1 MADGRGRSLAT
12 LITPGQAADTKQL
25 VPLLDT
31 VSVQRPGRGR
41 PRKRPDSLAADKAYS
56 SRANREALR
65 GRRITAVIPQP
76 ADQIANRKRRGQRG
90 GRPPA
95 FDEVAYRNRNQ
106 VERGFGRR
114 KHWRGMST
122 RFDKL
127 ADSYRATLDLVETL
141 DWLRY
146 IPDHRHQDLQDRP

>member
-25 VPLLDT
+25 IPLLDS
-31 VSVQRPGRGR
+31 VSVPRPGPGR
-41 PRKRPDSLAADKAYS
+41 PRKRPDSVTADKAYS

-65 GRRITAVIPQP
+65 GRHITAVIPQP
-76 ADQIANRKRRGQRG
+76 ADQIANRQRRGQRG
-90 GRPPA
+90 GRPPT
-95 FDEVAYRNRNQ
+95 FDELAYRSRNQ

-114 KHWRGMST
+114 KHWRGMAT

-127 ADSYRATLDLVETL
+127 GESYRATLDLVETL
-141 DWLRY
+141 DWLRSV
-146 IPDHRHQDLQDRP
+146 PDRSPKI

>member
-1 MADGRGRSLAT
+1 M
-12 LITPGQAADTKQL
+12 
-25 VPLLDT
+25 
-31 VSVQRPGRGR
+31 
-41 PRKRPDSLAADKAYS
+41 AADKAYS

-65 GRRITAVIPQP
+65 TRHITAVIPQP
-76 ADQIANRKRRGQRG
+76 ADQIANRQRRGKRG

-95 FDEVAYRNRNQ
+95 FDQAVYKNRNQ

-114 KHWRGMST
+114 KHWRGMAT

-141 DWLRY
+141 DWLRS
-146 IPDHRHQDLQDRP
+146 IPDQSPKI